1 MIGAALKSIASSVI
15 RLYPLV
21 TSQGAAFPLATYQIL
36 MVNPAHQMSG
46 EEGLWDVDV
55 QINVVS
61 TTYEECDT
69 LSLSLVSAF
78 NRWSGTSGTENIID
92 IRHMGGPED
101 LFQEDAQ
108 VYGKAIDFK
117 LFIRK
122 IVT

>member
-1 MIGAALKSIASSVI
+1 MIGSALKSIASSVI

-21 TSQGAAFPLATYQIL
+21 AAQGATFPLATYQIV
-36 MVNPAHQMSG
+36 MVNPAHQMQG
-46 EEGLWDVDV
+46 EEGVWDVDI
-55 QINVVS
+55 QINVIS
-61 TTYEECDT
+61 DDYDECDA
-69 LSLSLVSAF
+69 LAISLINAF
-78 NRWSGTSGTENIID
+78 NRWNGVSGTENIID